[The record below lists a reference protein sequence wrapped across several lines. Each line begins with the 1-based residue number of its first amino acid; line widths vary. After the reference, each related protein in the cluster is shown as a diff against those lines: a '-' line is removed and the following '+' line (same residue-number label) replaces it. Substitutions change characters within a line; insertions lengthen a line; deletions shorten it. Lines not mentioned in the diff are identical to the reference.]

1 MNFSVT
7 SPDQVTGPVTMVLVN
22 LYPWYRK
29 EHPFLEYEKKNLSS
43 RGCFF
48 QIAGRGITKPLES
61 AGRGSEEMG
70 GPAGRGGAGAGQGRS
85 RGGAGAG
92 S

>member
-29 EHPFLEYEKKNLSS
+29 EHPFLEYEKK
-43 RGCFF
+43 
-48 QIAGRGITKPLES
+48 KPLLQ
-61 AGRGSEEMG
+61 RGFF
-70 GPAGRGGAGAGQGRS
+70 S
-85 RGGAGAG
+85 RLHLPGV